1 MKCSVGIFAH
11 KEEKNIKNNLNSL
24 LRQDLNKVEIGEII
38 VLVDGKGDNTWDIV
52 KSIASKNRRIKP
64 FYSEIRKGKSE
75 AVNRFL
81 SLAENNI
88 LVIAGA
94 DTILDSKAVEN
105 LVKPFF
111 DVKVGMTGG
120 RPVPLNNKNDLMGFT
135 AHLIWGLHHQVSLES
150 PKMGE
155 MTAFRKVIS
164 EIPDTA
170 VDEALIE
177 AKIKKKGYKISYTP
191 SAVVYN
197 KGPETVKEFLAQ
209 RRRIY
214 FGHYRLKRK
223 IGYQVSTT
231 NCFKI
236 FYLLIKNFKFSVFT
250 LPAVLLEGLARFL
263 GWWDYV
269 LGRDHK
275 VWKEAKTTK
284 DLK

>member
-1 MKCSVGIFAH
+1 MLK
-11 KEEKNIKNNLNSL
+11 
-24 LRQDLNKVEIGEII
+24 QDLNKVEIGEII

-52 KSIASKNRRIKP
+52 KTIASQDKKMKP
-64 FYSEIRKGKSE
+64 FYSEIRKGKSM

-88 LVIAGA
+88 LVMVGA
-94 DTILDSKAVEN
+94 DTILDSEAVEN
-105 LVKPFF
+105 LVKPLF
-111 DVKVGMTGG
+111 DAKVGMTGG
-120 RPVPLNNKNDLMGFT
+120 RPVPLNDKNNLMGFT
-135 AHLIWGLHHQVSLES
+135 AHLIWGLHHRISLES

-155 MTAFRKVIS
+155 ITAFRKIIS

-177 AKIKKKGYKISYTP
+177 AKIKEKGYKIVYIP

-197 KGPETVKEFLAQ
+197 KGAETIREFLAQ

-214 FGHYRLKRK
+214 FGHYCLKRK
-223 IGYQVSTT
+223 IGYRVSTT
-231 NCFKI
+231 NCFKT
-236 FYLLIKNFKFSVFT
+236 FYLLIKNFKFSIFT
-250 LPAVLLEGLARFL
+250 LPAVFFEGLARFL

-275 VWKEAKTTK
+275 VWKETKTTK